1 MNNVFKLLVILTGL
15 TALNCH
21 AEEELII
28 SAQNKD
34 GEAYPY
40 ILNYESPAP
49 KYVIILFPGGNG
61 IMNPHMQEGKLVYGY
76 KGNFVIKARKYIVD
90 KEFATVATNS
100 TQSSG
105 RIQAIINDIYK
116 RFPETKIYL
125 MGTSNG
131 TFDTMSLAGYLSD
144 KIAGVIHT
152 SSLNRISTL
161 DAKQYKNRQ
170 LIVHHKNDT
179 CKVTPYYSVEAA
191 NKKYGTELIVMEGGI
206 SVGDLCEPLA
216 HHGFNG
222 IIKET
227 ADRIKDWIRQ
237 GK

>member
-1 MNNVFKLLVILTGL
+1 MNNLCKLLSIL
-15 TALNCH
+15 TALTAINCQ
-21 AEEELII
+21 AAEELILT
-28 SAQNKD
+28 AQNKD

-40 ILNYESPAP
+40 VLNYESPTP
-49 KYVIILFPGGNG
+49 KYVIILFPGGDGN
-61 IMNPHMQEGKLVYGY
+61 MNPHMKEGKLIYGY

-90 KEFATVATNS
+90 NEFATVATNS
-100 TQSSG
+100 TQSSE
-105 RIQAIINDIYK
+105 RVQAIISDIYR
-116 RFPETKIYL
+116 RFPETRIYL

-152 SSLNRISTL
+152 SALSRISTL

-170 LIVHHKNDT
+170 LIVHHRNDT
-179 CKVTPYYSVEAA
+179 CKVTPFYSAEAA

-222 IIKET
+222 IVKET
-227 ADRIKDWIRQ
+227 TDRIKDWIRQ